1 MKQAIKHLVE
11 RAPGPFPLATLEALR
26 ALRYP
31 EVRSRQRLVRRLF
44 AKVGKPSHIV
54 CGPFAGMRYDARAYC
69 SAILPKFLGTYELE
83 IAPGIEAVAAS
94 ASDVIV
100 DIGAAEGY
108 YAVGLALRVP
118 TARLVAFEMYPPARA
133 LLSRHARRN
142 GVADRVEI
150 RGECTLD
157 ALAEALDGAE
167 RPAVVCDCEGAED
180 VLLDPD
186 RIAALRRA
194 IVLVESHEGM
204 VAGVNDR
211 LRDRFGASHDV
222 TLIPSRPRTVA
233 DLPDGVALDPDEAAA
248 AMDEQR
254 DWAEWFLMTPKR
266 SEHGP
271 GTGPESSRC
280 PSPVC

>member
-1 MKQAIKHLVE
+1 MKRAIKHLVE
-11 RAPGPFPLATLEALR
+11 RAPGPIPLATLEALR

-31 EVRSRQRLVRRLF
+31 EVRSKQRLQRRIF
-44 AKVGKPSHIV
+44 ARVGKPSQILH
-54 CGPFAGMRYDARAYC
+54 GPFAGMRYDARAYC

-83 IAPGIEAVAAS
+83 IAPAIEAVAAGDCD
-94 ASDVIV
+94 AIV

-118 TARLVAFEMYPPARA
+118 AARLVAFEMYPPARA
-133 LLSRHARRN
+133 LLGRLARRN
-142 GVADRVEI
+142 GVAERVAI
-150 RGECTLD
+150 RGECTIE

-180 VLLDPD
+180 VLLDPG
-186 RIAALRRA
+186 RVPALRRA

-211 LRDRFGASHDV
+211 LRDRFEASHDV

-233 DLPDGVALDPDEAAA
+233 DLPTGSNLDPDEAAA

-254 DWAEWFLMTPKR
+254 DWAEWFLMTPTPR
-266 SEHGP
+266 RG
-271 GTGPESSRC
+271 
-280 PSPVC
+280 